1 MFGLILDFF
10 VHWVSLLDVSLWMK
24 YNHNG
29 EVIDEIRDLKE
40 MNAGRKI
47 QNTN

>member
-1 MFGLILDFF
+1 
-10 VHWVSLLDVSLWMK
+10 MK

-47 QNTN
+47 QNTNWSTSVSQWHWKPQLKTVSQS